1 MKQLIAFLAG
11 CTACMT
17 IIAGEVDVP
26 NTFSAGTPARAAE
39 VNQNFD
45 ALETGIDDNA
55 QRLNTLEMTA
65 QAPTIDVLQQNV
77 LVGDQVDINGQL
89 LTINS
94 LEFVRL
100 DNDTDYVIEYP
111 TPLNGEA
118 ILLNAIWVTEPR
130 DLGRAVPGQQVF
142 SLTLNGFAAH
152 LNQDFRQTQQCSSI
166 GSCFGNTA
174 LIRNA
179 LGVQVGPETLLSLV
193 ITQTVDSVG
202 TKEERQA
209 LMNGFLDLLPYIEIR
224 PK

>member
-1 MKQLIAFLAG
+1 
-11 CTACMT
+11 MT
-17 IIAGEVDVP
+17 VIAGEVDVP

-39 VNQNFD
+39 VNQNFE

-55 QRLNTLEMTA
+55 QRLDTLEMAA

-111 TPLNGEA
+111 EPLNQAA
-118 ILLNAIWVTEPR
+118 ILLDATWVTEPR
-130 DLGRAVPGQQVF
+130 DLGRAVPGRRFF
-142 SLTLNGFAAH
+142 SLTLNGFSAE
-152 LNQDFRQTQQCSSI
+152 LNQEFRQTQQCSAV
-166 GSCFGNTA
+166 GSCFANRA
-174 LIRNA
+174 LISNA
-179 LGVQVGPETLLSLV
+179 LRVQVGPETLLQLV
-193 ITQTVDSVG
+193 ISQSFDSVG
-202 TKEERQA
+202 TKAERQA
-209 LMNGFLDLLPYIEIR
+209 LMNDFMDLLPYIEIR